1 MGLEE
6 GQRRAQGASIALHAP
21 PVQQQQTN
29 SKPAFELLPALPSAN
44 CSPLWRPAPPHPPG
58 RLPAQLWRTR
68 LAGCRVQW
76 ASRLCGQPR
85 AAAAAAVGGSVR
97 RCAVAVVLKP
107 LGCVHLAVIGGAAA
121 AGAAPRECSRE
132 HRCHC
137 RRHGW
142 RQRRRRQRGQ
152 AGPCRCCLLPQVS
165 SARQGRWSA
174 A

>member
-1 MGLEE
+1 MGLGE
-6 GQRRAQGASIALHAP
+6 GQRHAQGASIALHAP
-21 PVQQQQTN
+21 LCSSSTPTENKHASFSLRAAQ
-29 SKPAFELLPALPSAN
+29 PN

-58 RLPAQLWRTR
+58 CLPAQLWRTR

-85 AAAAAAVGGSVR
+85 AAAAAAVGGCVR
-97 RCAVAVVLKP
+97 RCAMAVVLKQ
-107 LGCVHLAVIGGAAA
+107 LCCVHLAVIGGAAA
-121 AGAAPRECSRE
+121 AGAAPLECTRE

-142 RQRRRRQRGQ
+142 RQRRRWQRGQ
-152 AGPCRCCLLPQVS
+152 AGPCRCCLLPQVFA
-165 SARQGRWSA
+165 ARQGRWSA